1 MIYQKYI
8 LKVYVKRYTD
18 IILLIEDFI
27 NILKEA
33 SFLQFWLYIL
43 IIYFFKEQLSS

>member
-8 LKVYVKRYTD
+8 LKVYIKRYTD

-27 NILKEA
+27 NIL
-33 SFLQFWLYIL
+33 
-43 IIYFFKEQLSS
+43 